1 MNIYEGLTKL
11 IVKDVRRYI
20 PICQYDVILYLKAQN
35 LSLLEKRNFKKKPF
49 QMKLKQVLFTI
60 TISAITTLAIVW
72 GYGTFYK
79 QNNAF
84 GGQENGVIPAN
95 YKYAGYTDGN
105 TPPGAVDFTIP
116 AESATPAVVHIK
128 TKTNAKQVNNNLPR
142 TQRQNPFSDLL
153 GDDMFDQ
160 LFGGGRANVIPE
172 QKASGSGVIVSDD
185 GYIVT
190 NNHVVQNADEIMV
203 TLSNKKSFKAKV
215 IGTDPSYD
223 LAVIKIDATALPYLV
238 YGNSDN
244 VKIGQWVLAIGY
256 PLNLETTVTAGIV
269 SAKAR
274 SLGLNKDKTGNPGG
288 GVESFIQT
296 DAAVNMGN
304 SGGALVNTE
313 GRLIGVNSAI
323 ASPTGYYSG
332 YSYAIPVNIVKKVVD
347 DIMKFGT
354 VQRGYLGIAFGN
366 AGDMTEEA
374 KKKFNIPSEAYDGIY
389 ATDVPRDGGA
399 FDAGIRIGDRIQK
412 VNSVDIL
419 SGGELQEQVS
429 RYKPGDKVPVT
440 ILRNGN
446 QQTLTVTLKNKAG
459 NYDIVKNNE
468 STDLLGA
475 DFVTLDPKKARE
487 YGVNGGIIVKKI
499 NEGAINDQTRMKDSF
514 IILKI
519 NDKEVKSVAEMK
531 AVIAD
536 AKSITITGFYPGYE
550 GLYEY
555 PLTLGE

>member
-1 MNIYEGLTKL
+1 
-11 IVKDVRRYI
+11 
-20 PICQYDVILYLKAQN
+20 
-35 LSLLEKRNFKKKPF
+35 
-49 QMKLKQVLFTI
+49 MKLRQVLLTI

-72 GYGTFYK
+72 GYGTFSK
-79 QNNAF
+79 QNNAY
-84 GGQENGVIPAN
+84 GGQQNGVIPAN
-95 YKYAGYTDGN
+95 YKYARLTDGN
-105 TPPGAVDFTIP
+105 STPPGAADFTQP
-116 AESATPAVVHIK
+116 AETATPAVVHIK

-142 TQRQNPFSDLL
+142 TQKQNPFSDLL
-153 GDDMFDQ
+153 GDDMFEQ

-172 QKASGSGVIVSDD
+172 QRASGSGVIISDD

-190 NNHVVQNADEIMV
+190 NNHVVQNADEITV
-203 TLSNKKSFKAKV
+203 TLNNKKTFKAKV

-238 YGNSDN
+238 YGNSDD

-274 SLGLNKDKTGNPGG
+274 SLGLNKDKSGNSAGA
-288 GVESFIQT
+288 VESFIQT

-304 SGGALVNTE
+304 SGGALVNTD

-332 YSYAIPVNIVKKVVD
+332 YSYAIPVNIVKKVVE

-354 VQRGYLGIAFGN
+354 VQRGYLGIAFSN
-366 AGDMTEEA
+366 AADMTEDA
-374 KKKFNIPSEAYDGIY
+374 KKKYNIPLESYDGIY
-389 ATDVPRDGGA
+389 ATDVTKDGGA
-399 FDAGIRIGDRIQK
+399 YVAGIKTGDRIEK
-412 VNSVDIL
+412 INGVEIV

-440 ILRNGN
+440 FLRNGRE
-446 QQTLTVTLKNKAG
+446 QTVTVTLKNKAG
-459 NYDIVKNNE
+459 NYDIVKTE
-468 STDLLGA
+468 EVTDILGA
-475 DFVTLDPKKARE
+475 DFITLDAKKAKE
-487 YGVNGGIIVKKI
+487 YGVSGGVIVKKI
-499 NEGAINDQTRMKDSF
+499 KEGALNDQTRMKDSF
-514 IILKI
+514 IILKV
-519 NDKEVKSVAEMK
+519 NDKEVKSVTELK
-531 AVIAD
+531 D
-536 AKSITITGFYPGYE
+536 AIGSEKSVTITGFYPGYD